1 MQGAGPVG
9 NLGRLRSHGP
19 ARPRARRERERGA
32 RRAPCPGQRARRGRD
47 PRGAPRPLR
56 RVVVRVAFRDVP
68 GRRRA
73 PAAQMTTAPA
83 LEPMRAAEARLRRYR
98 WRLVTPGA
106 DGLGSWRHR
115 ARGLGLVHSIA
126 LELDGHWWE

>member
-1 MQGAGPVG
+1 
-9 NLGRLRSHGP
+9 
-19 ARPRARRERERGA
+19 
-32 RRAPCPGQRARRGRD
+32 
-47 PRGAPRPLR
+47 
-56 RVVVRVAFRDVP
+56 
-68 GRRRA
+68 
-73 PAAQMTTAPA
+73 MTTTPA

-126 LELDGHWWE
+126 LELDGHWWEHVSISRADGTMPSWEQTRDVFREVAGVDALGIVVIPPKAEHVDLAEVAHVWRCLTRRPLPDFTRGGRSI